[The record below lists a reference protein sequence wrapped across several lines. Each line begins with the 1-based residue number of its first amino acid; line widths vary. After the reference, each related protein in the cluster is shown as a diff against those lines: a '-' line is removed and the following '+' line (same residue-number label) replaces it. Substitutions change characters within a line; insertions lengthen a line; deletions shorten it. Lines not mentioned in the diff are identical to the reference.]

1 MKKALWLV
9 ALVSVVSL
17 GCSKGRGGPN
27 EQPSPKETQPQAAN
41 RPHGEKGH
49 ADGDEHG
56 EGAEQIVLTPEQV
69 KSVGIATAAVE
80 RRPDTGHIRA
90 TATIEPAADRQAR
103 VGSRIQGR
111 IAALRAGVGD
121 RVRKGQTLAVIDSP
135 ELGRAWADFISALA
149 GANVAREAADREKA
163 LFEKRI
169 SAEREWRTAEAE
181 AVKAGA
187 EKEAAENRLH
197 ALGITDAELP
207 KATSVKG
214 HLGSTMSLV
223 SPIDG
228 IVVERDATLGQ
239 IVDPSQTL
247 FVVMDLRRVW
257 ILVEVYEQDLGEVRE
272 GLKATVQIAAA
283 PGREFSGTVE
293 NVGAVVDPKTRTAK
307 VRVALDNPGVLRPGM
322 FASVRLEG
330 TSSKKE
336 ERHGLFAPAA
346 AVQRMGA
353 ERVVFVARGENVF
366 EPREVKVSREAGE
379 WVEIEEGVSEGDVVV
394 TSGSFAL
401 KSELQKDEMGEGHA
415 H

>member
-1 MKKALWLV
+1 MKKALWLA

-17 GCSKGRGGPN
+17 GCSKGRGGSN
-27 EQPSPKETQPQAAN
+27 EQPKEAQPHVAN
-41 RPHGEKGH
+41 RSHDEKGH

-169 SAEREWRTAEAE
+169 SAEREWRAAEAE
-181 AVKAGA
+181 AVKASA

-207 KATSVKG
+207 EATSVKG

-293 NVGAVVDPKTRTAK
+293 NVGAVVDPKTRTTK
-307 VRVALDNPGVLRPGM
+307 VRVALDNPGVLKPGM
-322 FASVRLEG
+322 FATVRLEG
-330 TSSKKE
+330 TSSRE

-353 ERVVFVARGENVF
+353 ERVVFVARGDNGF
-366 EPREVKVSREAGE
+366 EPREVKVSRESGQ
-379 WVEIEEGVSEGDVVV
+379 WVEIEEGVSEGEVVV